1 MEIRVLKYFL
11 TVAREEKI
19 TKAAEVLHIT
29 QPTLSRQ
36 LAQLEE
42 EVGVQL
48 FVRGTHNI
56 TLTNEGVLLRRRA
69 EEIVSLVDK
78 TAGELLEQE
87 KHLAGTIYFGCG
99 ELAAMQILTEII
111 AAFHKKYPSVTF
123 DIFTGTADIVKERM
137 EKGLVDIGLMMEPI
151 DAAKID
157 FVRIKGRERWGVIMR
172 ADDPLAKKD
181 SICAKDLLGKP
192 LSFASRFKNS
202 TDLRSWFGAEYD
214 KMQILFTSNLPTN
227 AAMMVYKG
235 LGYALVIEGVK
246 FFWDP
251 AKVCFRPLEPPV
263 TGPVAVF
270 WRKQQPL
277 SLTVEKFIDFMKC
290 FLSMQEAI
298 K

>member
-1 MEIRVLKYFL
+1 MEIRVLQYFL
-11 TVAREEKI
+11 TVAREGNI
-19 TKAAEVLHIT
+19 TKAAEILHIT

-42 EVGVQL
+42 ETGVRL
-48 FVRGTHNI
+48 FIRGPRSL
-56 TLTNEGVLLRRRA
+56 TLTSEGILLRRRA
-69 EEIVSLVDK
+69 EEIVCLVDK

-87 KHLAGTIYFGCG
+87 KHLAGTVSFGCG
-99 ELAAMQILTEII
+99 ELAAMQVLTEII
-111 AAFHKKYPSVTF
+111 AAFHRKYPLVNF

-157 FVRIKGRERWGVIMR
+157 FIRLQGQERWGVIMR
-172 ADDPLAKKD
+172 ADDPLTRKE
-181 SICAKDLLGKP
+181 SIRAVDLVGKP

-202 TDLRSWFGAEYD
+202 TDLRSWFGEDYA

-227 AAMMVYKG
+227 AAMMVYNG
-235 LGYALVIEGVK
+235 MGYALVIEGVK

-251 AKVCFRPLEPPV
+251 AKICFRPLNPPV
-263 TGPVAVF
+263 TAPVAIF

-277 SLTVEKFIDFMKC
+277 SLTVEKFVDFMKC
-290 FLSMQEAI
+290 FLSMRGSA